1 MSFVTQSHGSSIK
14 GVLGKKLGMT
24 QVFDANNKMIPV
36 TVVEAGPCVVTQ
48 IRTPEVDGYSA
59 VQIAFGAIDPK
70 KVSKPQVGHFAKAGV
85 TPRRSVAELRTLSAS
100 QYTVGQELGA
110 TVFEAGEIVDAT
122 GTSTGKGHA
131 GVMKRH
137 GFGAIDPKKI
147 SKPLAGQYAK
157 SGVTPRRS
165 IAELRTLSAADYTVG
180 QEIGASTFAVGDIVD
195 ATGTSTGKGT
205 AGVMKRHG
213 FGGLGSSHGVD
224 RKHRMPGSIGA
235 CSTPGRVFKGMRMM
249 GRMGNEKV
257 TTQNLTVQG
266 VDLERNLLLIK
277 GAVPGTDG
285 GLVFIRSA
293 AKKALVETVKAG
305 M

>member
-1 MSFVTQSHGSSIK
+1 MTYTTQGAGSSIK

-24 QVFDANNKMIPV
+24 QVFDANNKMVPV

-48 IRTPEVDGYSA
+48 IRTPEKDGYSA

-70 KVSKPQVGHFAKAGV
+70 KITKPLAGHFAKAGV
-85 TPRRSVAELRTLSAS
+85 TPRRSVAELRTLDTTSYS
-100 QYTVGQELGA
+100 VGQELGA
-110 TVFEAGEIVDAT
+110 TVFAAGE
-122 GTSTGKGHA
+122 
-131 GVMKRH
+131 
-137 GFGAIDPKKI
+137 
-147 SKPLAGQYAK
+147 L
-157 SGVTPRRS
+157 
-165 IAELRTLSAADYTVG
+165 
-180 QEIGASTFAVGDIVD
+180 VD

-277 GAVPGTDG
+277 GSVPGTDG

-293 AKKALVETVKAG
+293 AKKALVETVSLDSVRAG
-305 M
+305 K